1 MISKSEIISDFQR
14 FFREGRGYIPG
25 TSGETW
31 TREKQDRLAQENE
44 TVAKYGSQWIGK
56 KVDDCSGAFVN
67 SYRQHGASIYHGS
80 NRIAREYVVE
90 LVHVSEAKP
99 GYAAFKLKK
108 PGESGYAL
116 PDEYR
121 NGGNHYNGD
130 LNDYYHIGLIDEDGK
145 NVINAQSTSKGF
157 TRTNLNLWHCAARL
171 KAVSYDGNEAEEK
184 PMVYKATVYA
194 ENGYPVKMR
203 KLPSAQSSVILQVP
217 LGATVEVT
225 GEVDTVWAA
234 IDYNGIQGY
243 MMRKFLRK
251 SDSEPISGTAV
262 AVNRAN
268 LETVK
273 TALETALNMIEKM
286 LVG

>member
-1 MISKSEIISDFQR
+1 MV
-14 FFREGRGYIPG
+14 
-25 TSGETW
+25 T
-31 TREKQDRLAQENE
+31 L
-44 TVAKYGSQWIGK
+44 
-56 KVDDCSGAFVN
+56 GAFLQGIQVN
-67 SYRQHGASIYHGS
+67 VARINHYELGHNGSDGGCDCIGLIIGALALCGFDWPGVHGS
-80 NRIAREYVVE
+80 NWAARNAMSTFSPINSA
-90 LVHVSEAKP
+90 SEC
-99 GYAAFKLKK
+99 F
-108 PGESGYAL
+108 PGEVVYKAKEPGEAGYDL
-116 PDEYR
+116 PSSYR
-121 NGGNHYNGD
+121 NSPD
-130 LNDYYHIGLIDEDGK
+130 QRDYYHVGVVISVNPFCITHCTGVDGGIK
-145 NVINAQSTSKGF
+145 QDNALGKWRWGGE
-157 TRTNLNLWHCAARL
+157 L
-171 KAVSYDGNEAEEK
+171 KYVDYDGNEAEEK

-225 GEVDTVWAA
+225 REVDAVWAA

-251 SDSEPISGTAV
+251 NDSKPISGTAV
-262 AVNRAN
+262 AVNRAD

>member
-1 MISKSEIISDFQR
+1 MITLQAFLTGI
-14 FFREGRGYIPG
+14 
-25 TSGETW
+25 
-31 TREKQDRLAQENE
+31 QEN
-44 TVAKYGSQWIGK
+44 VARINHYELGHNGSDSGCDCIGLII
-56 KVDDCSGAFVN
+56 GALALCGFKWFGV
-67 SYRQHGASIYHGS
+67 HGS
-80 NRIAREYVVE
+80 NWAARNAMSTFGSINSASECFLGEVVYK
-90 LVHVSEAKP
+90 AKE
-99 GYAAFKLKK
+99 
-108 PGESGYAL
+108 PGESGYSL
-116 PDEYR
+116 PSSYR
-121 NGGNHYNGD
+121 NSPD
-130 LNDYYHIGLIDEDGK
+130 QRDYYHVGVVTSVNPFCITHCTGVDGGIK
-145 NVINAQSTSKGF
+145 RDNALGKWRWGGK
-157 TRTNLNLWHCAARL
+157 L
-171 KAVSYDGNEAEEK
+171 KYVDYNEAEEK

-225 GEVDTVWAA
+225 REVDAVWAA

-251 SDSEPISGTAV
+251 NDSKPISGTAV
-262 AVNRAN
+262 AVNRAD